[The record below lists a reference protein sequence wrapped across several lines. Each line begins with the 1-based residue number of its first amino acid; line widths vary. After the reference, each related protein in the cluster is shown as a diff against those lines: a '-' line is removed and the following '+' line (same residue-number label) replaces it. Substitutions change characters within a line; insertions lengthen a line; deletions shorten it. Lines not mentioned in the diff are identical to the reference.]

1 MKFRPVIAQTG
12 TYTYNAT
19 QVIVKYLKS
28 LCSGNNYIIR
38 NTQKFPMSLKQ
49 QDPLLPDEEYLSHDV
64 ESLFANVPVH
74 ETVDYILQEIY
85 VEKKL
90 SKICS
95 KLVMKRLLLNIFML
109 NSNFYKQING
119 CTMAG
124 PRSVK
129 FSDIYMTKTDKEVV
143 KPLNP
148 RFYKRFADGII
159 SKKKKDQSNLLF
171 ENSNNHNPNIKYT
184 IEKMP
189 QKFLDTNI
197 IYEDNQIKTNVHR
210 NERKLSVHWTSKIP
224 EHYKRNAINADLNR
238 ASRIASTFTEE
249 ILTIKKKIV
258 SSNSSMK
265 NVMVTPKI
273 ITLYREISLMF
284 LNR

>member
-1 MKFRPVIAQTG
+1 MFQI
-12 TYTYNAT
+12 
-19 QVIVKYLKS
+19 
-28 LCSGNNYIIR
+28 
-38 NTQKFPMSLKQ
+38 
-49 QDPLLPDEEYLSHDV
+49 SH
-64 ESLFANVPVH
+64 EAFI
-74 ETVDYILQEIY
+74 T
-85 VEKKL
+85 KT
-90 SKICS
+90 
-95 KLVMKRLLLNIFML
+95 FML

-124 PRSVK
+124 PLSVI

-148 RFYKRFADGII
+148 RFYKRFADDII
-159 SKKKKDQSNLLF
+159 SKKRKYQPDLLF
-171 ENSNNHNPNIKYT
+171 QNSNNHNPNIKYT
-184 IEKMP
+184 IKKMP

-197 IYEDNQIKTNVHR
+197 TYEDNQIKTNVHR
-210 NERKLSVHWTSKIP
+210 IERKLSVHWKWKIP

-249 ILTIKKKIV
+249 ILTIKKKMV